1 MLSYRK
7 EGGSMEKSILDM
19 DSANEVVSHE
29 AISLP
34 DEDVKEFLS
43 FLEDKE
49 DYLDTGLGAFH
60 TDDHSNW

>member
-1 MLSYRK
+1 MNK
-7 EGGSMEKSILDM
+7 CILDM
-19 DSANEVVSHE
+19 DSTDKVVSQDSI
-29 AISLP
+29 ALA
-34 DEDVKEFLS
+34 DEDVKDFLS